1 MTSANFITA
10 REQFMAHHWRRYPSM
25 TMLEH
30 REDCIF
36 GRVLRRDHTRLVLST
51 DSGVDLTTVTWM
63 PVTLLHPNAQEMTP
77 PVGEVIAIGDWVAF
91 DQSRNRMAL
100 LAPNLLRPSQ
110 NDTELSGRAV
120 NWAAFL
126 KRVRDFFWSQQF
138 IEVSTPTLAP
148 SPGTEPFLDPLS
160 VRYEFGSDVQMRYL
174 ITSPEFHLKKVLAA
188 GVPKVFEIA
197 KCFRNKEGGQHH
209 RIEFHMLEWYRAF
222 SDLSLIA
229 DDVERLIQ
237 VFSPEVKLARV
248 SVRELFLRYADFDLT
263 PGTTRED
270 LHAHCRRLGIHT
282 DHTDDFNDLFHRVWL
297 EQIEGPLETHAQGN
311 PVLVQDYPPA
321 LSALARI
328 GQSGFAERFEVYWRG
343 LELCNAF
350 HELNDPRENRMRFER
365 DLAEKRRLGKESVP
379 LDEELLKAF
388 ESGMPPSG
396 GIALGL
402 ERLYMAVHDITDIG
416 QVAAFSA
423 MV

>member
-10 REQFMAHHWRRYPSM
+10 REQFMAHHWLRYPSM
-25 TMLEH
+25 TTLEH
-30 REDCIF
+30 REHCIF
-36 GRVLRRDHTRLVLST
+36 GRVLRRDYTRLIFSSAEEL
-51 DSGVDLTTVTWM
+51 DLTTVKWM
-63 PVTLLHPNAQEMTP
+63 STTLLHPNAQEMTP

-91 DQSRNRMAL
+91 DRSRNLLGL

-110 NDTELSGRAV
+110 GDAELSARAV

-160 VRYEFGSDVQMRYL
+160 VRYEFGADTQTRYL

-237 VFSPEVKLARV
+237 VFSPEAKLARV
-248 SVRELFLRYADFDLT
+248 SVRELFSRYADFDLAA
-263 PGTTRED
+263 GTTREE
-270 LHAHCRRLGIHT
+270 LGAHCRRVGIHT
-282 DHTDDFNDLFHRVWL
+282 HRTDDFNDLFHRVWL

-311 PVLVQDYPPA
+311 PVLVEEYPPA

-350 HELNDPRENRMRFER
+350 HELNDPRENRKRFER
-365 DLAEKRRLGKESVP
+365 DLAEKRHLGKDPVP

-388 ESGMPPSG
+388 EAGMPPSG

-402 ERLYMAVHDITDIG
+402 ERLYMAVHGIADIG

>member
-10 REQFMAHHWRRYPSM
+10 REQFMAHHWLRYPSM
-25 TMLEH
+25 TTLEH
-30 REDCIF
+30 REHCIF
-36 GRVLRRDHTRLVLST
+36 GRVLRRDYTRLILSPAEEL
-51 DSGVDLTTVTWM
+51 DLTTVKWIST
-63 PVTLLHPNAQEMTP
+63 TLLHPNAQEMTP

-91 DQSRNRMAL
+91 DRRRNLLGL

-110 NDTELSGRAV
+110 GDADLSARAV

-160 VRYEFGSDVQMRYL
+160 VRYEFGADTQTRYL

-237 VFSPEVKLARV
+237 VFSPEAKLARV
-248 SVRELFLRYADFDLT
+248 SVRELFLRYADFDLAA
-263 PGTTRED
+263 GTTREE
-270 LHAHCRRLGIHT
+270 LEAHCARVGIHT
-282 DHTDDFNDLFHRVWL
+282 HRTDDFNDLFHRVWL
-297 EQIEGPLETHAQGN
+297 EHIEGPLETHAQGN
-311 PVLVQDYPPA
+311 PVLVEEYPPA

-350 HELNDPRENRMRFER
+350 HELNDPRENRKRFER
-365 DLAEKRRLGKESVP
+365 DLAEKRHLGKDPVP
-379 LDEELLKAF
+379 LDEELLRAF
-388 ESGMPPSG
+388 EAGMPPSG

-402 ERLYMAVHDITDIG
+402 ERLYMAVHGIADIG

>member
-10 REQFMAHHWRRYPSM
+10 REQFLAHHWLRYPSM

-30 REDCIF
+30 REHCIF
-36 GRVLRRDHTRLVLST
+36 GRVLRRDSTRLILSPAEE
-51 DSGVDLTTVTWM
+51 LELRTVKWM
-63 PVTLLHPNAQEMTP
+63 STTLLHPNAQEMTP

-91 DQSRNRMAL
+91 DRSRNLLGL

-110 NDTELSGRAV
+110 GDAELGARAV

-160 VRYEFGSDVQMRYL
+160 VRYEFGADTQTRYL

-188 GVPKVFEIA
+188 GVPKVFELA

-237 VFSPEVKLARV
+237 VFSPEAKLARV
-248 SVRELFLRYADFDLT
+248 SVRELFSRYADFDLAA
-263 PGTTRED
+263 GTTREE
-270 LHAHCRRLGIHT
+270 LEAHCTRVGIHT
-282 DHTDDFNDLFHRVWL
+282 HRTDDFNDLFHRVWL

-311 PVLVQDYPPA
+311 PVLVEEYPPA

-328 GQSGFAERFEVYWRG
+328 GPSGFAERFEVYWRG

-350 HELNDPRENRMRFER
+350 HELNDPRENRKRFER
-365 DLAEKRRLGKESVP
+365 DLAEKRHLGKDPVP

-402 ERLYMAVHDITDIG
+402 ERLYMAVHGITDIG